1 MELLFEIIL
10 GAIWEATLQILG
22 QALIELG
29 FYSLGEAIQSKKE
42 RKPYIT
48 AIGYILWG
56 AILGGLSL
64 LVFSESFIAKTEYRI
79 LNLFLTPIVAG
90 YAMALI
96 GNWRRKKGQDL
107 IKLDSFSYGALF
119 ALSTA
124 IVRYFFAA

>member
-1 MELLFEIIL
+1 MEVIFETLIGL
-10 GAIWEATLQILG
+10 IWEVTLQVVG
-22 QALIELG
+22 QALVELG
-29 FYSLGEAIQSKKE
+29 FYSLGEALQTKKE
-42 RKPYIT
+42 RNPLLT

-64 LVFSESFIAKTEYRI
+64 WVFPKSFIAKPEYRI
-79 LNLFLTPIVAG
+79 LNLFLTPIMAG

-96 GNWRRKKGQDL
+96 GRRRRKRGQDL

-124 IVRYFFAA
+124 LVRFFFTR